1 MGIGYTATH
10 VQGVVSQIFD
20 FFKQLSEN
28 ILPNQKFALK
38 YQEVVG
44 TWAARK
50 VRQYH
55 VIMAT
60 ELVNQWFGMSST
72 GVTRKYTSNSG
83 QWQNSEG
90 AKL

>member
-1 MGIGYTATH
+1 MSIGY
-10 VQGVVSQIFD
+10 I
-20 FFKQLSEN
+20 
-28 ILPNQKFALK
+28 
-38 YQEVVG
+38 
-44 TWAARK
+44 ARK

-55 VIMAT
+55 VIMAK
-60 ELVNQWFGMSST
+60 ELVNQWFGTSST